1 MLIRILV
8 KQNTTAD
15 LNIIHGYQNTYN
27 LTATP
32 RTLTQPNSLQAP
44 TLTLP
49 VLNNGTL
56 AGSPALQI
64 LQLLAK
70 IAPFNQPEILTE
82 RYRVASILGQAGLVN
97 GQYYPPTGVNLTQA
111 YAIANA
117 TITDIVTDPANINYV
132 GNGWQLSITPFEG
145 NFGTNYA
152 PRTYIAQ
159 TGYQQVSSSTYFQL
173 DSANKRQL
181 VPYITLYPGWDGP
194 SFRSYTLAPNTS
206 FLFTFSGKPPVGSL
220 GFWSLT
226 IYGGDQ
232 YLINNTQNRYEVG
245 DRSYQL
251 TYPDG
256 GLVYGPNSTNSSTE
270 GPFKVLMQP
279 ADIPPP
285 ANWTSKYVFPISMS
299 LCRDRLL
306 TITLKL
312 ATKSSWWW
320 GFVIYQ

>member
-44 TLTLP
+44 QLTLSF
-49 VLNNGTL
+49 LNNGTL

-97 GQYYPPTGVNLTQA
+97 GQYYPPAGVNLTQA

-159 TGYQQVSSSTYFQL
+159 TGYQQVSILPQFQL
-173 DSANKRQL
+173 NSADQALARSLHHPLPRLGRPLLPLLHPRPQHLLPLHLLRQATRWTPRFL
-181 VPYITLYPGWDGP
+181 ELDHLRRRPVPHQQHAEPL
-194 SFRSYTLAPNTS
+194 
-206 FLFTFSGKPPVGSL
+206 
-220 GFWSLT
+220 
-226 IYGGDQ
+226 
-232 YLINNTQNRYEVG
+232 
-245 DRSYQL
+245 
-251 TYPDG
+251 
-256 GLVYGPNSTNSSTE
+256 
-270 GPFKVLMQP
+270 
-279 ADIPPP
+279 
-285 ANWTSKYVFPISMS
+285 
-299 LCRDRLL
+299 
-306 TITLKL
+306 
-312 ATKSSWWW
+312 
-320 GFVIYQ
+320 

>member
-15 LNIIHGYQNTYN
+15 LNIIHGYQNAYN

-44 TLTLP
+44 LLTLP
-49 VLNNGTL
+49 FLNNGTL

-97 GQYYPPTGVNLTQA
+97 GQYYPPAGVNLTQA

-117 TITDIVTDPANINYV
+117 TITDVVTDPNNINYV
-132 GNGWQLSITPFEG
+132 GNGWQLSVVPFEG

-159 TGYQQVSSSTYFQL
+159 TGYQQVRNLIPFQIESTDL
-173 DSANKRQL
+173 
-181 VPYITLYPGWDGP
+181 
-194 SFRSYTLAPNTS
+194 TLARPLHNP
-206 FLFTFSGKPPVGSL
+206 LPRLERPL
-220 GFWSLT
+220 LPLLHPRP
-226 IYGGDQ
+226 Q
-232 YLINNTQNRYEVG
+232 YLLSLHLLRQA
-245 DRSYQL
+245 
-251 TYPDG
+251 
-256 GLVYGPNSTNSSTE
+256 SS
-270 GPFKVLMQP
+270 
-279 ADIPPP
+279 
-285 ANWTSKYVFPISMS
+285 WTH
-299 LCRDRLL
+299 RLL
-306 TITLKL
+306 ELDHL
-312 ATKSSWWW
+312 RRQPVSH
-320 GFVIYQ
+320 Q